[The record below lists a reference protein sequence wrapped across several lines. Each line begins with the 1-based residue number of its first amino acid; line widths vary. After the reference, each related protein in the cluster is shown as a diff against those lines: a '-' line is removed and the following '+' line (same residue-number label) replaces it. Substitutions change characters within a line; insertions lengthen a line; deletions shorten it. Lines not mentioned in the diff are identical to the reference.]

1 MLLKY
6 FFKLKTNITLLVLAF
21 SISQLCHG
29 QSNELQKLQKSLP
42 TIQDSLVYVNTL
54 NRIATLLYEINI
66 DSTFYYTKQASE
78 VANRLKYAKGQADVL
93 NNLGIVYF
101 IKGNIQLGLRYFNE
115 GNIQYKRLRDSANV
129 VQTLMNI
136 AILYEVMGR
145 QKKSSINYNLA
156 LELGKKLR
164 RDSIFS
170 LVIYNYLIKS
180 PPHKFSKDSL
190 NYYLQKGRNIA
201 EKYKDKRI
209 LLAYDQ
215 LAADNYIKNNQFDK
229 GMALLKQA
237 NENALKNNLSN
248 VSVIILTDM
257 GDQMYQRDKLTAI
270 QYYKQGL
277 AIAIPKGYLVDSE
290 LLTRKLAATYA
301 ELKDYYNAYLFSK
314 QYQTINDKITEQ
326 ENLFGIDYQDFA
338 VKEQQLES
346 SNLLAKYQSRL
357 LILAIIIS
365 VMAIVMVIILWRNW
379 KNTQK
384 SREALRLQFQQAE
397 VTMLDLETMNKNYA
411 RLIKIVAHDLRNPIG
426 AVGAMTSMLAEKEM
440 DEDDSE
446 LIELIQTSIN
456 NSLNLIND
464 LLKTDF
470 EQKHDIHKEEI
481 SFDGLLNECVQL
493 LRFKAKDKKQQL
505 IFNTGTNIK
514 MNIDRDKISRVIN
527 NLVGNAIKFSPE
539 GSSIYINTKSSESG
553 ILVTV
558 KDAGIGIPL
567 KMQDKV
573 FDPFTSAR
581 RKGTGGEQ
589 PFGLGLY
596 ISKQIIEAHHGK
608 IWLKSEPDK
617 GTEFFVELPFE
628 N

>member
-1 MLLKY
+1 M
-6 FFKLKTNITLLVLAF
+6 
-21 SISQLCHG
+21 
-29 QSNELQKLQKSLP
+29 
-42 TIQDSLVYVNTL
+42 
-54 NRIATLLYEINI
+54 
-66 DSTFYYTKQASE
+66 
-78 VANRLKYAKGQADVL
+78 
-93 NNLGIVYF
+93 
-101 IKGNIQLGLRYFNE
+101 
-115 GNIQYKRLRDSANV
+115 
-129 VQTLMNI
+129 
-136 AILYEVMGR
+136 
-145 QKKSSINYNLA
+145 
-156 LELGKKLR
+156 
-164 RDSIFS
+164 
-170 LVIYNYLIKS
+170 
-180 PPHKFSKDSL
+180 
-190 NYYLQKGRNIA
+190 
-201 EKYKDKRI
+201 
-209 LLAYDQ
+209 LAYDQ

-277 AIAIPKGYLVDSE
+277 SIAIPKGYLVESE
-290 LLTRKLAATYA
+290 GLTRKLASIYA

-314 QYQTINDKITEQ
+314 QYQTINDKIDEQ

-338 VKEQQLES
+338 AKEQQLES

-357 LILAIIIS
+357 LILAILIT
-365 VMAIVMVIILWRNW
+365 VMAIVMIIILWRSW
-379 KNTQK
+379 KSTQK
-384 SREALRLQFQQAE
+384 SREALRLQFQHAE
-397 VTMLDLETMNKNYA
+397 VTMRDLETMNKNYA

-426 AVGAMTSMLAEKEM
+426 AVGAMASMLAEKEM

-470 EQKHDIHKEEI
+470 EQKHDIHKEET
-481 SFDGLLNECVQL
+481 SFDTLLTECVQL
-493 LRFKAKDKKQQL
+493 LRFKAKDKNQQL
-505 IFNTGTNIK
+505 ILNTDTNIK
-514 MNIDRDKISRVIN
+514 MNIDREKISRVIN
-527 NLVGNAIKFSPE
+527 NLVVNAIKFSPV
-539 GSSIYINTKSSESG
+539 GTNIYINTQASNHK
-553 ILVTV
+553 IITTV
-558 KDAGIGIPL
+558 KDAGMGIPL

-573 FDPFTSAR
+573 FDPFTSAKR
-581 RKGTGGEQ
+581 QGTDGEQ

-617 GTEFFVELPFE
+617 GTEFFVELPSV

>member
-1 MLLKY
+1 MHLKCY
-6 FFKLKTNITLLVLAF
+6 FNIKINTALLVFIFPFCLH
-21 SISQLCHG
+21 CHG
-29 QSNELQKLQKSLP
+29 QSNELLKLQKSLP
-42 TIQDSLVYVNTL
+42 TISDSLIYVNTL
-54 NRIATLLYEINI
+54 NRIATLLYEKNI
-66 DSTFYYTKQASE
+66 DSTFYYTKKASE
-78 VANRLKYAKGQADVL
+78 IANRLKYAKGQADVL
-93 NNLGIVYF
+93 NNLGIFYF

-115 GNIQYKRLRDSANV
+115 GNIHYRKLQDSSNI

-145 QKKSSINYNLA
+145 EKKSSTNYNLA
-156 LELGKKLR
+156 LELGKKISH
-164 RDSIFS
+164 DSIFS
-170 LVIYNYLIKS
+170 LVIYNYIIKY
-180 PPHKFSKDSL
+180 PKKFSKDSL
-190 NYYLQKGRNIA
+190 NYYLNKGRNIA
-201 EKYKDKRI
+201 AKYKDKRI

-215 LAADNYIKNNQFDK
+215 LTADNYIKNNQFDK
-229 GMALLKQA
+229 GMALLKLA
-237 NENALKNNLSN
+237 NDDALKNNLSN

-277 AIAIPKGYLVDSE
+277 TIAIQKGYLVDSE
-290 LLTRKLAATYA
+290 LLARKLAAAYA

-314 QYQTINDKITEQ
+314 QYQEINDKIDAQ

-338 VKEQQLES
+338 AKEQQLES

-357 LILAIIIS
+357 LILAIVIS
-365 VMAIVMVIILWRNW
+365 VMAIVMIIILWRSW
-379 KNTQK
+379 KSTQK
-384 SREALRLQFQQAE
+384 SREALRLQFQHAE
-397 VTMLDLETMNKNYA
+397 VTMHDLETMNKNYA

-470 EQKHDIHKEEI
+470 EQKHDIHKEET

-493 LRFKAKDKKQQL
+493 LRFKAKDKRQQL
-505 IFNTGTNIK
+505 IFNTDTNIK
-514 MNIDRDKISRVIN
+514 MNIDREKISRVIN
-527 NLVGNAIKFSPE
+527 NLVGNAIKFSPV
-539 GSSIYINTKSSESG
+539 GSNIYINTKVSESG
-553 ILVTV
+553 TITTV

-608 IWLKSEPDK
+608 IWLKSEPDQ
-617 GTEFFVELPFE
+617 GTEFFVELPFGS
-628 N
+628 

>member
-1 MLLKY
+1 MHFKKLLY
-6 FFKLKTNITLLVLAF
+6 FKKKLILFVLFF
-21 SISQLCHG
+21 SCSQICHA
-29 QSNELQKLQKSLP
+29 QSNELLKLQKSLP
-42 TIQDSLVYVNTL
+42 TISDSLKYVNAL
-54 NRIATLLYEINI
+54 NRIATLLYEKNI
-66 DSTFYYTKQASE
+66 DSTFYYTKKASAI
-78 VANRLKYAKGQADVL
+78 ANRLKYAKGQADVL
-93 NNLGIVYF
+93 NNLGIFYF

-115 GNIQYKRLRDSANV
+115 GNIHYRKLQDSSNV

-145 QKKSSINYNLA
+145 EKKSSTNYNLA
-156 LELGKKLR
+156 LELGKKISH
-164 RDSIFS
+164 DSIFS
-170 LVIYNYLIKS
+170 LVIYNYLIKY
-180 PPHKFSKDSL
+180 PTKFSKDSL
-190 NYYLQKGRNIA
+190 NYYLNKGRNIA
-201 EKYKDKRI
+201 AKYKDKRI

-215 LAADNYIKNNQFDK
+215 LTADNYIKNNQFDK

-237 NENALKNNLSN
+237 NDDALKNNLSN

-314 QYQTINDKITEQ
+314 QYQTINDKIDAQ

-346 SNLLAKYQSRL
+346 SYLLAKYQSRL
-357 LILAIIIS
+357 LILAILIS
-365 VMAIVMVIILWRNW
+365 VMAIVMIIILWRNW

-384 SREALRLQFQQAE
+384 SREALRLQFQHAE
-397 VTMLDLETMNKNYA
+397 VTMHDLETMNKNYA

-426 AVGAMTSMLAEKEM
+426 AVGAMASMLAEKEM

-470 EQKHDIHKEEI
+470 EQKHDIHKEET

-493 LRFKAKDKKQQL
+493 LRFKAKDKRQQL
-505 IFNTGTNIK
+505 IFNTDTNIK

-539 GSSIYINTKSSESG
+539 GSNIYITTKVTESG
-553 ILVTV
+553 TLTTI

-573 FDPFTSAR
+573 FDPFTSAK

-617 GTEFFVELPFE
+617 GTEFFVELPFV

>member
-1 MLLKY
+1 M
-6 FFKLKTNITLLVLAF
+6 
-21 SISQLCHG
+21 
-29 QSNELQKLQKSLP
+29 KLQKSLP
-42 TIQDSLVYVNTL
+42 TISDSLRYVNTL
-54 NRIATLLYEINI
+54 NRIATLLYEKNI
-66 DSTFYYTKQASE
+66 DSTFYYTKKASE
-78 VANRLKYAKGQADVL
+78 IANRLKYAKGQADVL
-93 NNLGIVYF
+93 NNLGIFYF

-115 GNIQYKRLRDSANV
+115 GNIHYRKLQDSSNI

-145 QKKSSINYNLA
+145 EKKSSTNYNLA
-156 LELGKKLR
+156 LELGKKISH
-164 RDSIFS
+164 DSIFS
-170 LVIYNYLIKS
+170 LVIYNYIIKY
-180 PPHKFSKDSL
+180 PNKFSKDSL
-190 NYYLQKGRNIA
+190 NYYLNKGRNIA
-201 EKYKDKRI
+201 AKYRDKRI

-215 LAADNYIKNNQFDK
+215 LTADNYIKNNQFDK

-237 NENALKNNLSN
+237 NDDALKNNLSN

-277 AIAIPKGYLVDSE
+277 TIAIQKGYLVDSE

-314 QYQTINDKITEQ
+314 QYQKINDKIDAQ

-338 VKEQQLES
+338 AKEQQLES

-357 LILAIIIS
+357 LILAIVIS
-365 VMAIVMVIILWRNW
+365 VMAIVMMIILWRSW
-379 KNTQK
+379 KSTQK
-384 SREALRLQFQQAE
+384 SREALRLQFQHAE
-397 VTMLDLETMNKNYA
+397 VTMHDLETMNKNYA

-426 AVGAMTSMLAEKEM
+426 AVGVMTSMLAEKEM

-446 LIELIQTSIN
+446 LIALIQTSIN

-470 EQKHDIHKEEI
+470 EQKHDIHKEET

-493 LRFKAKDKKQQL
+493 LRFKAKDKRQQL
-505 IFNTGTNIK
+505 IFNTDTNIK

-527 NLVGNAIKFSPE
+527 NLVVNAIKFSPE
-539 GSSIYINTKSSESG
+539 GSNIYITTKVTESG
-553 ILVTV
+553 TLTTV
-558 KDAGIGIPL
+558 KDAGIGIPV

-573 FDPFTSAR
+573 FDPFTSAK

-617 GTEFFVELPFE
+617 GTEFFVELPFGR
-628 N
+628 

>member
-1 MLLKY
+1 M
-6 FFKLKTNITLLVLAF
+6 
-21 SISQLCHG
+21 
-29 QSNELQKLQKSLP
+29 KLQKSLP
-42 TIQDSLVYVNTL
+42 TISDSLRYVNTL
-54 NRIATLLYEINI
+54 NRIATLLYEKNI
-66 DSTFYYTKQASE
+66 DSTFYYTKKASE
-78 VANRLKYAKGQADVL
+78 IANRLKYAKGQADVL
-93 NNLGIVYF
+93 NNLGIFYF

-115 GNIQYKRLRDSANV
+115 GNIHYRKLQDSSNI

-145 QKKSSINYNLA
+145 EKKSSTNYNLA
-156 LELGKKLR
+156 LELGKKISH
-164 RDSIFS
+164 DSIFS
-170 LVIYNYLIKS
+170 LVIYNYIIKY
-180 PPHKFSKDSL
+180 PNKFSKDSL
-190 NYYLQKGRNIA
+190 DYYLNKGRNIA
-201 EKYKDKRI
+201 AKYKDKRI

-215 LAADNYIKNNQFDK
+215 LTADNYIKNNQFDK

-237 NENALKNNLSN
+237 NADALKNNLSN

-277 AIAIPKGYLVDSE
+277 TIAIQKGYLVDSE
-290 LLTRKLAATYA
+290 LLARKLAAAYA

-314 QYQTINDKITEQ
+314 QYQEINDKIDAQ

-338 VKEQQLES
+338 AKEQQLES

-357 LILAIIIS
+357 LILAIVIS
-365 VMAIVMVIILWRNW
+365 VMAIVMMIILWRSW
-379 KNTQK
+379 KSTQK
-384 SREALRLQFQQAE
+384 SREALRLQFQHAE
-397 VTMLDLETMNKNYA
+397 VTMHDLETMNKNYA

-470 EQKHDIHKEEI
+470 EQKHDIHKEET

-493 LRFKAKDKKQQL
+493 LRFKAKDKRQQL
-505 IFNTGTNIK
+505 IFNTDTNIK
-514 MNIDRDKISRVIN
+514 MNIDREKISRVIN
-527 NLVGNAIKFSPE
+527 NLVGNAIKFSPV
-539 GSSIYINTKSSESG
+539 GSNIYINTKVSESG
-553 ILVTV
+553 TITTV

-608 IWLKSEPDK
+608 IWLKSEPDQ
-617 GTEFFVELPFE
+617 GTEFFVELPFGS
-628 N
+628 